1 MVQFIGLLA
10 ACLTTLS
17 FLPQA
22 VLIIRTRETAGISFT
37 MYLMFSSGVAA
48 WLVYGIFRSDLP
60 VILANFVTLILASIV
75 LGLKGRDMLNERAT
89 AKAPRP
95 QAPD

>member
-22 VLIIRTRETAGISFT
+22 ILIIRTRETAGISFT
-37 MYLMFSSGVAA
+37 MYLMFTSGVAA
-48 WLVYGIFRSDLP
+48 WFIYGLLRGDIP
-60 VILANFVTLILASIV
+60 VILANFVTLNLAGIV
-75 LGLKGRDMLNERAT
+75 LFLKFRALVDKYGTRPVER
-89 AKAPRP
+89 PP
-95 QAPD
+95 SN